1 MTILLYSIIEIVSL
15 YMIYIGEKKNKHL
28 KKLSY
33 FTVWLILTAL
43 ITLRDVSVGQDYQN
57 YYYAIIRVAEGKMR
71 SYDSN
76 WLSPGFRAIIRLF
89 SHMGIPATAIVMIIT
104 FIFAAGTIYFF
115 LRAIR
120 EFSIEPVLSL
130 FILYSF
136 CYVFQ
141 AMNQFRQMFAVALVL
156 YSFRYID
163 KSLWRYVLIIVI
175 ASLLHSSALIMLP
188 MYWIVKLDINKKLVF
203 IYFIMAIAVIFLWPI
218 ARKLIEY
225 TPYAYYLGWKQYD
238 VAATNTSILN
248 LIVRII
254 MVMFTLVFYK
264 KVIAFNPRNNI
275 LYHMVII
282 CTVLQVLSIYINL
295 FTRITTYFYVF
306 YILLIPE
313 VMLFV
318 KKCFTYNSKKYI
330 SIAIWCVFLAY
341 QIVYFHAQSQES
353 CYAIYKTIF

>member
-33 FTVWLILTAL
+33 FNVWLILTAL
-43 ITLRDVSVGQDYQN
+43 IALRDVSVGQDYQN
-57 YYYAIIRVAEGKMR
+57 YYYAIIRVAEGQMR
-71 SYDSN
+71 SYDSS

-203 IYFIMAIAVIFLWPI
+203 IYFIMAIAVIFLWPM

-248 LIVRII
+248 LIVRTI

-264 KVIAFNPRNNI
+264 KVIAFNHRNNI

-295 FTRITTYFYVF
+295 FARITTYFYVF

-313 VMLFV
+313 VMPFV

-330 SIAIWCVFLAY
+330 STAIWCAFLAY
-341 QIVYFHAQSQES
+341 QIVYFHVQSQES